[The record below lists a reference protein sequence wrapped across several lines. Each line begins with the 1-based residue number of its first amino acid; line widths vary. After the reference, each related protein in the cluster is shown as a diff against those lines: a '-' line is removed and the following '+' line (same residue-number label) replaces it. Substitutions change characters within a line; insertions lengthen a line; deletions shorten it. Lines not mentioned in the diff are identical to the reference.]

1 VKHLSHVTRNGQEEL
16 HQRIQCLV
24 SPSPEHKKVKDKAGI
39 SSTDTRAFFAE
50 YTLFRDFPY
59 KVCCKYGIIY

>member
-24 SPSPEHKKVKDKAGI
+24 SPNPEHKKVKDKVHI
-39 SSTDTRAFFAE
+39 SKMNATSFFAE
-50 YTLFRDFPY
+50 FVLLTDFPRE
-59 KVCCKYGIIY
+59 IYCEYSINH